1 MLINPLIPG
10 HKVLLGLWPQESP
23 VWPQIKLLFGRR
35 LPGHGVD
42 DQEPV
47 LIRPQHRAVLLT
59 APVHVGAV
67 HEGRELVELLPG
79 VTLAHGGRADKV
91 EAGHGDVNPGV
102 ERVPRGNRDVE
113 TSRIVRS
120 GIFTA
125 I

>member
-1 MLINPLIPG
+1 MW
-10 HKVLLGLWPQESP
+10 LLPKLYFILQSETPSE
-23 VWPQIKLLFGRR
+23 VWSQIELLHCRR
-35 LPGHGVD
+35 LLCDDIDHQLSTIKSSQLRLVLFAASIHG
-42 DQEPV
+42 
-47 LIRPQHRAVLLT
+47 
-59 APVHVGAV
+59 GAV
-67 HEGRELVELLPG
+67 YKGRELVELLPG

-91 EAGHGDVNPGV
+91 KASHSDVNPGV